1 MIIEEILV
9 NLVFIIGL
17 IAAVGYLAWKI
28 YNFIKMPK
36 VDQFEAVREWLLWAV
51 AEAEKLYGSGT
62 GALKLRYVYD
72 LFLSRFKELEY
83 FIPFDEF
90 SKMVDDSLV
99 GFRDLLGKNEKIN
112 NYVEGSDEEAK

>member
-1 MIIEEILV
+1 MIIGEVLV

-17 IAAVGYLAWKI
+17 VAAAGYVIWKI

-36 VDQFEAVREWLLWAV
+36 ADQFEAVKEWLLWAV

-62 GALKLRYVYD
+62 GVLKLRYVYD

-83 FIPFDEF
+83 FITFDEF
-90 SKMVDDSLV
+90 SKMVDDSLI
-99 GFRDLLGKNEKIN
+99 GFKDLLEKNEKIN
-112 NYVEGSDEEAK
+112 NYVEKSDEEAK

>member
-1 MIIEEILV
+1 MIMEEVLV

-17 IAAVGYLAWKI
+17 VAAAGYVIWKI

-36 VDQFEAVREWLLWAV
+36 ADQFEAVKEWLLWAV

-62 GALKLRYVYD
+62 GVLKLRYVYD

-83 FIPFDEF
+83 FITFDEF
-90 SKMVDDSLV
+90 SKMVDDSLI
-99 GFRDLLGKNEKIN
+99 GFKDLLEKNEKIN
-112 NYVEGSDEEAK
+112 NYVEKSDEEAK

>member
-17 IAAVGYLAWKI
+17 VAAVGYVVWKI

-36 VDQFEAVREWLLWAV
+36 ADQFEAVKEWLLWAV

-62 GALKLRYVYD
+62 GVLKLRYVYD

-90 SKMVDDSLV
+90 SKMVDNSLIE
-99 GFRDLLGKNEKIN
+99 FKDLLTKNQKIN
-112 NYVEGSDEEAK
+112 NYIEKSDEEAK

>member
-17 IAAVGYLAWKI
+17 IAAVGYIAWKI

-36 VDQFEAVREWLLWAV
+36 VDQFEAVKEWLLWAV

-83 FIPFDEF
+83 FIPFDDF

-112 NYVEGSDEEAK
+112 NYVEGTKEEAK

>member
-17 IAAVGYLAWKI
+17 IAAVGFLAWKI

-36 VDQFEAVREWLLWAV
+36 VDQFEAVKEWLLWAV

-112 NYVEGSDEEAK
+112 NYVEGSNEEAK

>member
-17 IAAVGYLAWKI
+17 VAAAGYVIWKI

-36 VDQFEAVREWLLWAV
+36 ADQFEAVKEWLLWAV

-62 GALKLRYVYD
+62 GVLKLRYVYD

-90 SKMVDDSLV
+90 SKMVDNSLIE
-99 GFRDLLGKNEKIN
+99 FKDLLTKNQKIN
-112 NYVEGSDEEAK
+112 NYVEKSDGEAK

>member
-9 NLVFIIGL
+9 NLIFIIGL
-17 IAAVGYLAWKI
+17 VTAAGYVIWKI
-28 YNFIKMPK
+28 YNFIKMPR

-62 GALKLRYVYD
+62 GALKLRYVYN

-112 NYVEGSDEEAK
+112 NYVEGTNEEAK

>member
-1 MIIEEILV
+1 MIIEEVLV

-17 IAAVGYLAWKI
+17 VAAAGYVIWKI

-36 VDQFEAVREWLLWAV
+36 ADQFEAVKEWLLWAV

-62 GALKLRYVYD
+62 GVLKLRYVYD

-83 FIPFDEF
+83 FISFDEF
-90 SKMVDDSLV
+90 SKMVDDSLI
-99 GFRDLLGKNEKIN
+99 GFKDLLEKNGRIN
-112 NYVEGSDEEAK
+112 NYVEKSDEEAK

>member
-17 IAAVGYLAWKI
+17 VAAVGYVVWKI

-36 VDQFEAVREWLLWAV
+36 ADQFEAVKEWLLWAV

-62 GALKLRYVYD
+62 GVLKLRYVYD

-90 SKMVDDSLV
+90 SKMVDNSLIE
-99 GFRDLLGKNEKIN
+99 FKDLLTKNQKIN
-112 NYVEGSDEEAK
+112 NYVEKSDEEAK

>member
-1 MIIEEILV
+1 MIIEEVLV

-17 IAAVGYLAWKI
+17 VAAAGYVIWKI

-36 VDQFEAVREWLLWAV
+36 ADQFEAVKEWLLWAV

-62 GALKLRYVYD
+62 GVLKLRYVYD

-83 FIPFDEF
+83 FISFDEF
-90 SKMVDDSLV
+90 SKMVDDSLI
-99 GFRDLLGKNEKIN
+99 GFKDLLEKNEKIN
-112 NYVEGSDEEAK
+112 NYVEKSDKEAK

>member
-17 IAAVGYLAWKI
+17 VAAVGFTIWKI

-36 VDQFEAVREWLLWAV
+36 VDQFEAVKEWLLWAV

-83 FIPFDEF
+83 FIPFEEF

-112 NYVEGSDEEAK
+112 NYVEKSNEEAK

>member
-17 IAAVGYLAWKI
+17 IAAVGYLAWKV

-36 VDQFEAVREWLLWAV
+36 VDQFKAVREWLLWAV

-83 FIPFDEF
+83 FISFDEF

-112 NYVEGSDEEAK
+112 NYVEGSNEEAK

>member
-17 IAAVGYLAWKI
+17 IAAVSYLAWKI

-36 VDQFEAVREWLLWAV
+36 VDKFEAVREWLLWAV

-72 LFLSRFKELEY
+72 LFLSRFKGLEY
-83 FIPFDEF
+83 FIPFNDF

-112 NYVEGSDEEAK
+112 NYVEGSNEEAK

>member
-1 MIIEEILV
+1 MFIDFLI

-17 IAAVGYLAWKI
+17 VAAAIYSIWKI
-28 YNFIKMPK
+28 YSFIKMPK
-36 VDQFEAVREWLLWAV
+36 ADQFEAVKEWLLWAV

-72 LFLSRFKELEY
+72 LFLARFKELEY

-99 GFRDLLGKNEKIN
+99 GFRDLLKTNEKVN
-112 NYVEGSDEEAK
+112 TYVEGSNEEAK

>member
-1 MIIEEILV
+1 MVDIIV
-9 NLVFIIGL
+9 NLIFIIGL
-17 IAAVGYLAWKI
+17 AIAAGFGAWKV
-28 YNFIKMPK
+28 YCFTKMPQAEQL
-36 VDQFEAVREWLLWAV
+36 VAVKEWLLWAV

-72 LFLSRFKELEY
+72 LFLARFKELEY
-83 FIPFDEF
+83 FISFEEF

-112 NYVEGSDEEAK
+112 NYVEGTKEEAK

>member
-17 IAAVGYLAWKI
+17 VAAAGYVVWKI

-36 VDQFEAVREWLLWAV
+36 ADQFEAVKEWLLWAV

-99 GFRDLLGKNEKIN
+99 GFKDLLGKNEKIN

>member
-17 IAAVGYLAWKI
+17 IAAAGYLAWKI

>member
-1 MIIEEILV
+1 MIIEEVLV

-17 IAAVGYLAWKI
+17 VAAAGYVIWKI

-36 VDQFEAVREWLLWAV
+36 ADQFEAVKEWLLWAV

-62 GALKLRYVYD
+62 GVLKLRYVYD

-83 FIPFDEF
+83 FITFDEF
-90 SKMVDDSLV
+90 SKMVDDSLI
-99 GFRDLLGKNEKIN
+99 GFKDLLEKNEKIN
-112 NYVEGSDEEAK
+112 NYVEKSDKEAK

>member
-1 MIIEEILV
+1 MIIEEVLI

-17 IAAVGYLAWKI
+17 VAAAGYVIWKI

-36 VDQFEAVREWLLWAV
+36 ADQFEAVKEWLLWAV

-62 GALKLRYVYD
+62 GVLKLRYVYD

-83 FIPFDEF
+83 FISFDEF
-90 SKMVDDSLV
+90 SKMVDDSLI
-99 GFRDLLGKNEKIN
+99 GFKDLLEKNEKIN
-112 NYVEGSDEEAK
+112 NYVEKSDEEAK

>member
-1 MIIEEILV
+1 MIIEEILI

-17 IAAVGYLAWKI
+17 VAAAGYVAWKV

-36 VDQFEAVREWLLWAV
+36 ADQFEAIKEWLLWAI

-99 GFRDLLGKNEKIN
+99 GFRELLGKNEKIN
-112 NYVEGSDEEAK
+112 NYVEKSNEEAK